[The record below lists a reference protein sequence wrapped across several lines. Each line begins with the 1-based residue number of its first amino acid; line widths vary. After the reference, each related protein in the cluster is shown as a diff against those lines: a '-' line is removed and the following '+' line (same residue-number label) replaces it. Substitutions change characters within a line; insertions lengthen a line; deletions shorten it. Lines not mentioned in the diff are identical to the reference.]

1 MVEQKIMVPY
11 GISGRVKSIQAGSFT
26 VEETVAVI
34 ETADGDREV
43 ALMQKWPVRR
53 GRPYSRKLPPRT
65 PLITGQRVVDTF
77 FPSPA
82 AVWLLFRD
90 RSEAERP

>member
-1 MVEQKIMVPY
+1 MLGTVQETIVVEQKIMVPY

-53 GRPYSRKLPPRT
+53 ALR
-65 PLITGQRVVDTF
+65 
-77 FPSPA
+77 
-82 AVWLLFRD
+82 
-90 RSEAERP
+90 